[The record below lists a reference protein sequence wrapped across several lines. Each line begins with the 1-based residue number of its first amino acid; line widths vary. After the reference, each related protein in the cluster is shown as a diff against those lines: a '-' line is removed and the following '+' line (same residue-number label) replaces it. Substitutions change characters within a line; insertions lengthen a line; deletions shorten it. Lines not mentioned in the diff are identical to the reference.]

1 MKRSIVLAS
10 LAVLA
15 PLLSGCAGARL
26 EKQRKEIEE
35 LNAKAGS
42 LLGQL
47 KDKAD
52 EIEGLKAS
60 KAELEG
66 RVAELEGKL
75 AVANGRVDSLQKSN
89 GDLSLA
95 LKSGKDALAAKL
107 NDAIAEKDEAA
118 RKLSEALKEK
128 LALER
133 LKNIYKSARDKASSD
148 VAELE
153 KQRGRLLSRLDA
165 LDAAAGKDAAAAQA
179 ADGARAA
186 ARASVREEMGA
197 AADAVLKEIQAGKAG
212 VEQDGDV
219 FTVTLADSLLFEEG
233 SAKVSEA
240 GAARLD
246 RLARALKALPKKR
259 VRVECH
265 SDNAPFKKGLLGGYD
280 GHWELTAARATA
292 AARWLHEH
300 GGLDPAALESAG
312 YGEFRPAKP
321 NATPEGRAANR
332 RLALVVS
339 PR

>member
-1 MKRSIVLAS
+1 MKTVLAA
-10 LAVLA
+10 AVL
-15 PLLSGCAGARL
+15 LLCGCAGAEL

-35 LNAKAGS
+35 LNAKAGA
-42 LLGQL
+42 LVGQL
-47 KDKAD
+47 KDKTD
-52 EIEGLKAS
+52 EAEGLKAS
-60 KAELEG
+60 KTELEG

-75 AVANGRVDSLQKSN
+75 AVASGRLDSVLKSN
-89 GDLSLA
+89 HDLSNA
-95 LKSGKDALAAKL
+95 LKAGKDAVAAKL

-118 RKLSEALKEK
+118 LKLSEALKEK

-148 VAELE
+148 LAELE
-153 KQRGRLLSRLDA
+153 KERGRLLSRLRA
-165 LDAAAGKDAAAAQA
+165 LDSAAGKDAAAAKLA
-179 ADGARAA
+179 EDARGLARAA
-186 ARASVREEMGA
+186 VREEMGSV
-197 AADAVLKEIQAGKAG
+197 ADAVLKEIQAGKAG
-212 VEQDGDV
+212 VDQDGEV
-219 FTVTLADSLLFEEG
+219 FTVTLADSLLFEDG

-265 SDNAPFKKGLLGGYD
+265 SDNAPFKKKGLLGGYD

-312 YGEFRPAKP
+312 YGEFRPVKP

-332 RLALVVS
+332 RLTLVVS